1 MKIGREIRIISLH
14 LYKIEIMGKNLVEIQ
29 KRAADVNRYVQT
41 YDSQS
46 VIPAIEID
54 ILLQK
59 TRELYDLL
67 SELKQVA
74 PDKKIVESPE
84 KPVEEPIKVQA
95 PAEDTIIEVLSF
107 DNEPAQEEPVSEKK
121 QEENPEPVEDSAAK
135 REVFTP
141 KQVTDLGTKLGKK
154 PISEIMGAIG
164 INDRVRYRYV
174 LFNRNQDLFENTISV
189 LNGLTSFD
197 EAITYLKNE
206 FEWDFESADVQDFLA
221 IVERRYL

>member
-1 MKIGREIRIISLH
+1 MD
-14 LYKIEIMGKNLVEIQ
+14 KNLVEIQ
-29 KRAADVNRYVQT
+29 KRAADVNRYVQA

-46 VIPAIEID
+46 VIPAIELD

-74 PDKKIVESPE
+74 PTEKVVESAEKPVE
-84 KPVEEPIKVQA
+84 KPVEEQA
-95 PAEDTIIEVLSF
+95 PAEEQIIDVLSVK
-107 DNEPAQEEPVSEKK
+107 DEPVQEEQIPDPKVEEVS
-121 QEENPEPVEDSAAK
+121 QPEPTPEPIEEQTTK

-174 LFNRNQDLFENTISV
+174 LFNRNQDLFENTIAV
-189 LNGLTSFD
+189 LNGLPNFY
-197 EAITYLKNE
+197 EAIEYLKKE
-206 FEWDFESADVQDFLA
+206 FDWDFESADVQDFLA